1 MLVAS
6 WFFRVKH
13 FPQRSRFPEVERD
26 GCDNMIS
33 RKGRHAPQRYSRML
47 FFAALRG
54 LGEPIFSHAK
64 DAMRRK
70 DIHACFSSRHFAG
83 LASRFFLSQRTPC
96 AAKIFTHAFL
106 RGASRAWRADFF
118 SRKGRNAPQRKP
130 SRSWRDCPSTSAIS
144 SGVRLQHLDR
154 ILRNNGVI
162 GNQRQAF
169 DIRLRDDDPIKRV
182 FM

>member
-54 LGEPIFSHAK
+54 LGEPIFSLAK
-64 DAMRRK
+64 GAMRRK
-70 DIHACFSSRHFAG
+70 ENHPVLGEIALPQARFPPASGYNTLTAYCGIMASSVI
-83 LASRFFLSQRTPC
+83 SV
-96 AAKIFTHAFL
+96 
-106 RGASRAWRADFF
+106 
-118 SRKGRNAPQRKP
+118 KP
-130 SRSWRDCPSTSAIS
+130 STFACAMMILSNGSFDLGLLYQKS
-144 SGVRLQHLDR
+144 SGPLGCFVVELST
-154 ILRNNGVI
+154 VC
-162 GNQRQAF
+162 
-169 DIRLRDDDPIKRV
+169 V
-182 FM
+182 